1 MNYTGYKTLELSDDE
16 LSDLYVGLYEFSDM
30 KMNEYALISNHGEIV
45 DKVCYKGDSF
55 RHVRYPSI
63 NDGTKIIAPRNDYQ
77 SLAIDLIQDKDI
89 KVKLIRGV
97 YGSGK
102 DYLMTAA
109 ALSLINKH
117 KFEKIIFIRPNITV
131 ANLPD
136 IGYLPGSVQ
145 EKLEWTLGPILDKVG
160 SPEKMKTL
168 ITKGSIEMMPL
179 IYIRGR
185 SFENSIIYV
194 TEGQNMNTEMVK
206 LLISRVG
213 EGSELWINGDNDAQC
228 DRQIFSKDNGL
239 LTLAEKLQGQELF
252 GTVYLPIT
260 ERSSVARLCDL
271 LN

>member
-1 MNYTGYKTLELSDDE
+1 
-16 LSDLYVGLYEFSDM
+16 
-30 KMNEYALISNHGEIV
+30 
-45 DKVCYKGDSF
+45 
-55 RHVRYPSI
+55 
-63 NDGTKIIAPRNDYQ
+63 
-77 SLAIDLIQDKDI
+77 
-89 KVKLIRGV
+89 
-97 YGSGK
+97 
-102 DYLMTAA
+102 
-109 ALSLINKH
+109 
-117 KFEKIIFIRPNITV
+117 
-131 ANLPD
+131 
-136 IGYLPGSVQ
+136 
-145 EKLEWTLGPILDKVG
+145 
-160 SPEKMKTL
+160 MKTL